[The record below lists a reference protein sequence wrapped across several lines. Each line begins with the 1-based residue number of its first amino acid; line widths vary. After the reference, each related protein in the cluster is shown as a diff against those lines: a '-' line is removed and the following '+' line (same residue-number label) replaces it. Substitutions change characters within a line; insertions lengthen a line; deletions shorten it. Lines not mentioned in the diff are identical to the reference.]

1 MFKTLRNIGSVLVDL
16 TVVGSKE
23 VKHQIDK
30 ANNFSDSKTSKLAA
44 KAAKLRQEY
53 ETKYAP
59 AQTKQEDNTET
70 ITNN

>member
-1 MFKTLRNIGSVLVDL
+1 MFKTLRNIGSALVDL
-16 TVVGSKE
+16 TVVGGKE

-44 KAAKLRQEY
+44 KAAKLRKDY

-59 AQTKQEDNTET
+59 EKTELEENTET